1 MQTKELNIK
10 QHFTSVEHPQA
21 NGQVKPAKRVILWAY
36 RTTPQSTKGGNPFR
50 LTFGT
55 KVMILVAVKELRWRM
70 AHPLDHNANFEA
82 TLEELDFI
90 DESGNFAVVTE
101 VVIK

>member
-1 MQTKELNIK
+1 
-10 QHFTSVEHPQA
+10 
-21 NGQVKPAKRVILWAY
+21 
-36 RTTPQSTKGGNPFR
+36 
-50 LTFGT
+50 
-55 KVMILVAVKELRWRM
+55 M